1 MILVADGGS
10 TKTNWCLVKENG
22 ETVFVD
28 TEGYNPY
35 FVNADYIRDSVQKGF
50 EGIGNSDDISEV
62 HYYGSGCFPGPASIV
77 RNGIGQVFTQAKVFV
92 ELDLL
97 AAARSVLGTDAGFT
111 AILGT
116 GTNTCL
122 YDGKDIIQN
131 IDSLGYILGDEGS
144 GTALG
149 KKLLAAYI
157 REDMPPEIRQLF
169 HNQYQL
175 DKEKI
180 FQQVYSAPFP
190 NRFCAGFA
198 TFIYEHI
205 HLEYISEL
213 VKSCFRDFFTNLVC
227 KYDRYQ
233 EYSFNCIGSIGFQ
246 FSAHLK
252 KIALEYGMEPAMILK
267 SPIEGLID
275 YHRHH

>member
-10 TKTNWCLVKENG
+10 TKTSWCLVKENG
-22 ETVFVD
+22 DTIFIN

-35 FVNADYIRDSVQKGF
+35 FVNADYISNSVRKGF
-50 EGIGNSDDISEV
+50 EHVKIGDEITEV

-77 RNGIGQVFTQAKVFV
+77 RKGIEQVFKEAKVFV

-97 AAARSVLGTDAGFT
+97 AAARAVLGTKPGFT

-116 GTNTCL
+116 GTNTCI
-122 YDGKDIIQN
+122 YDGKEIIQN

-157 REDMPPEIRQLF
+157 REEMPRDIHDLF
-169 HNQYQL
+169 WAQYGL
-175 DKEKI
+175 DKENI
-180 FQQVYSAPFP
+180 FHQVYSSPLP

-198 TFIYEHI
+198 TFIHEYI
-205 HLEYISEL
+205 HHPYISEL
-213 VKSCFRDFFTNLVC
+213 VNICFREFFTNLVS
-227 KYDRYQ
+227 KYAQYQ
-233 EYSFNCIGSIGFQ
+233 QYSFNCIGSIGFQ

-252 KIALEYGMEPAMILK
+252 KTALEFGMQPGLILK
-267 SPIEGLID
+267 SPIDGLID
-275 YHRHH
+275 YHLHH

>member
-10 TKTNWCLVKENG
+10 TKTSWCLVKENG
-22 ETVFVD
+22 DTTFVN

-35 FVNADYIRDSVQKGF
+35 FVNADYISDSVRKGF
-50 EGIGNSDDISEV
+50 AQIENSDEITEV
-62 HYYGSGCFPGPASIV
+62 HYYGSGCFPGPAAIV
-77 RNGIGQVFTQAKVFV
+77 RNGISQVFRQAKVFV

-97 AAARSVLGTDAGFT
+97 AAARAVLGEKPGFT

-116 GTNTCL
+116 GTNTCV
-122 YDGKDIIQN
+122 YDGKEITQN

-157 REDMPPEIRQLF
+157 REEMPRDINDLF
-169 HNQYQL
+169 RAQYGL

-180 FQQVYSAPFP
+180 FHQVYSSALP

-198 TFIYEHI
+198 TFIHEHI
-205 HLEYISEL
+205 DHHYISEL
-213 VKSCFRDFFTNLVC
+213 VNTCFREFFTNLVS
-227 KYDRYQ
+227 KYQGYQ
-233 EYSFNCIGSIGFQ
+233 QYTFNCIGSIGFQ
-246 FSAHLK
+246 FSDHLK
-252 KIALEYGMEPAMILK
+252 KIALEFGMQPGQILK
-267 SPIEGLID
+267 SPIDGLID
-275 YHRHH
+275 YHLHH